1 MEAFTDLATAAY
13 CPRKL
18 YYRRLRDEFD
28 VPDRVAS
35 IRNLAFRYGELLDPT
50 SDLHAEPIAVTPTD
64 YRSNLGRSKARL
76 DRWADLVDPPETR
89 VFLRGKDANGIAHKL
104 LAEPAVPVIVS
115 PGEPPERGV
124 WEPHA
129 VWATA
134 AAKALSWER
143 GETVKSAYVE
153 YPAHGV
159 VRRVRMTTR
168 RKAVYRKALRTA
180 DSIDGPP
187 PRLRND
193 SRCRSC
199 AYLDECGTKTRS
211 LRSRLSL

>member
-1 MEAFTDLATAAY
+1 MQAFTDLATAAY

-18 YYRRLRDEFD
+18 YYKRTRDGRD
-28 VPDRVAS
+28 PPDSVAS
-35 IRNLAFRYGELLDPT
+35 VRNLAFRYGDLLDPET
-50 SDLHAEPIAVTPTD
+50 DLADEPIAVTPTA
-64 YRSNLGRSKARL
+64 YRSALGCSKARI
-76 DRWADLVDPPETR
+76 DRWGELVDPAETR
-89 VFLRGKDANGIAHKL
+89 AFLRGKDAHGIAHKL

-115 PGEPPERGV
+115 PGTPPEQGV
-124 WEPHA
+124 WEPHG

-143 GETVKSAYVE
+143 ETPIERAYVE

-159 VRRVRMTTR
+159 VRSVRMTTR
-168 RKAVYRKALRTA
+168 RKATYRKALRTA
-180 DSIDGPP
+180 ASIDGPP

-193 SRCRSC
+193 SRCETC
-199 AYLDECGTKTRS
+199 AYRDECGTETRS